1 MQLRIGCLLADLP
14 APPLFCMH
22 TTQWLTAQT
31 AVYEG
36 TDFGDSVAAVDA
48 LLETFAS
55 SKRQLD
61 AHKTTVSA
69 MESEQEVI
77 TSRRAEVL
85 AAVEATEAKAA
96 EYEGS
101 LNQSREYYEHLMASN
116 KAFNSKVG
124 TVPLVVAS

>member
-1 MQLRIGCLLADLP
+1 
-14 APPLFCMH
+14 MH